1 MGAFL
6 YLSSEEQDQC
16 VRSQRTWTSTSS
28 SLAHRF
34 PHIPVGW
41 FVYFVTSVEILRKAG
56 EGIMIKFY
64 VERDN

>member
-6 YLSSEEQDQC
+6 HLSSEEQDQC
-16 VRSQRTWTSTSS
+16 VQSQRTWTSTPS
-28 SLAHRF
+28 SLARCF

-41 FVYFVTSVEILRKAG
+41 FVYFITSVEILRKAG